1 MTKLR
6 WSQFL
11 LYKTTKNY
19 AAAYRDD
26 SLQHDDYVKGIHIS
40 APVSCGVTMDSEFE
54 FGGRKMK
61 AIHVQ
66 SCHHWKDHHYIFCRE
81 IK

>member
-6 WSQFL
+6 WAQFL

-26 SLQHDDYVKGIHIS
+26 SLQHDDYVKGIKNVIQQTI
-40 APVSCGVTMDSEFE
+40 VICE
-54 FGGRKMK
+54 
-61 AIHVQ
+61 
-66 SCHHWKDHHYIFCRE
+66 
-81 IK
+81 